1 MEASPARVSH
11 GLCWSVDSFPAAPR
25 TSGGES
31 LAPRSAGYVRSRS
44 STARAAGPGT
54 APCVAPSAQIRA
66 GSRHCGSRTA
76 AWCRS
81 PGQGPPMGIEGKS
94 AFVWRAASIGR
105 PRVCASSPQLDTTTM
120 ASRVA
125 GVLSASRGAR
135 VSPMLCKHLRAALPQ
150 RRWQTRSAAA
160 AIDPSLPRIY
170 RYWIDVHGQVS
181 TGCGGATHP
190 SSCSSTTRCPR
201 T

>member
-1 MEASPARVSH
+1 
-11 GLCWSVDSFPAAPR
+11 
-25 TSGGES
+25 
-31 LAPRSAGYVRSRS
+31 
-44 STARAAGPGT
+44 
-54 APCVAPSAQIRA
+54 
-66 GSRHCGSRTA
+66 
-76 AWCRS
+76 
-81 PGQGPPMGIEGKS
+81 
-94 AFVWRAASIGR
+94 
-105 PRVCASSPQLDTTTM
+105 M

-135 VSPMLCKHLRAALPQ
+135 VSPMVCTPLRAALPQ

-190 SSCSSTTRCPR
+190 GSCSSTTRFPR